1 MPKITRALVSVT
13 DKSGITDFIRE
24 LASFGV
30 EIISTGGTAKALKD
44 AGMKVVDISDYTGFP
59 EMMDGR
65 LKTLHPLVHGGMLAI
80 RDNAEH
86 VEAMKKHGIRPIDM
100 LVVNLYRFEETIAK
114 GASLEDA
121 IENIDIGGPAMVRAA
136 SKNMKYVSV
145 VTDPTQYPKII
156 AEMKETGGFV
166 SEETNFELARDAFSL
181 TARYDAAISNYL
193 QGIGVEEGQFPLTY
207 TVQYRRSQT
216 MRYGENP
223 HQKAAFYAEPFIDQP
238 SIASAEQLWGKELSY
253 NNIMDAD
260 AALDLIMEFDKPA
273 CVILKHSNPCG
284 AAQSKASL
292 AEAYR
297 KALAVD
303 TTSAFGGIV
312 GLNRVVDAETAR
324 AIGEIFTEVVVAPD
338 YTPEALA
345 ILEEKKNVRILKVPA
360 IVHGQAA
367 KKPLLS
373 SRRVTGGLLLQER
386 DLGAVDLAQSKVVTK
401 RRPTP
406 EELEA
411 LKFAWRIVKYVK
423 SNAVIYATADQL
435 IGVGAG
441 QMSRVDS
448 SKLAIIK
455 AGNAGLSTKGTVV
468 ASDAFFPFRDGVDE
482 AARAGATAIV
492 QPGGSV
498 RDAEVIQAADEHD
511 MAMIFTG
518 MRHFRH

>member
-1 MPKITRALVSVT
+1 MAKITRALVSVT
-13 DKSGITDFIRE
+13 DKKGIVEFIRE
-24 LASFGV
+24 LAGFGV
-30 EIISTGGTAKALKD
+30 EIISTGGTARTLKD
-44 AGMKVVDISDYTGFP
+44 SGIRVIDISEYTGFP

-86 VEAMKKHGIRPIDM
+86 REAMNKHGIKPIDM
-100 LVVNLYRFEETIAK
+100 LIVNLYRFEETVAK
-114 GASLEDA
+114 GASLDEA
-121 IENIDIGGPAMVRAA
+121 IENIDIGGPAMIRAA
-136 SKNMKYVSV
+136 SKNNKYVSV
-145 VTDPTQYPKII
+145 VTDTTQYPKII
-156 AEMKETGGFV
+156 DEMKASGGVV
-166 SEETNFELARDAFSL
+166 SEKTNFELARDAFSL

-193 QGIGVEEGQFPLTY
+193 QGIDVEEGQFPLTY
-207 TVQYRRSQT
+207 TVQYQRRQT

-223 HQKAAFYAEPFIDQP
+223 HQKAAFYSEPNVDQP
-238 SIASAEQLWGKELSY
+238 AITSAEQLWGKELSY
-253 NNIMDAD
+253 NNIMDSD

-284 AAQSKASL
+284 AAQSVSSL

-297 KALAVD
+297 RALAVD

-312 GLNRVVDAETAR
+312 GLNRVVDLETAK

-345 ILEEKKNVRILKVPA
+345 LLEEKKNIRLLKVPGIA
-360 IVHGQAA
+360 NGIKA
-367 KKPLLS
+367 KKQMLS

-386 DLGAVDLAQSKVVTK
+386 DLGEIDLAKAQVVT
-401 RRPTP
+401 RRTPTP
-406 EELEA
+406 DEMEA
-411 LKFAWRIVKYVK
+411 LTFAWRIVKYVK
-423 SNAVIYATADQL
+423 SNAVIYATKDQL

-455 AGNAGLSTKGTVV
+455 AANAGLSTKGTVV
-468 ASDAFFPFRDGVDE
+468 ASDAFFPFRDGIDE
-482 AARAGATAIV
+482 AAKAGATAVV

-498 RDAEVIQAADEHD
+498 RDAEVIQAANEHD

>member
-13 DKSGITDFIRE
+13 DKTGVAEFVKELIT
-24 LASFGV
+24 FGV
-30 EIISTGGTAKALKD
+30 EIISTGGTAKTLKD
-44 AGMKVVDISDYTGFP
+44 SGIKVVDISEYTGFP

-80 RDNAEH
+80 RDNAAH
-86 VEAMKKHGIRPIDM
+86 VEAMAKHGIKPIDM

-114 GASLEDA
+114 GASLEHA

-136 SKNMKYVSV
+136 SKNYKYVSV
-145 VTDPTQYPKII
+145 VTDPSDYARII
-156 AEMKETGGFV
+156 QEMKQTGGSV
-166 SEETNFELARDAFSL
+166 SEKINFELARNAFSL

-193 QGIGVEEGQFPLTY
+193 QGIDVEEGQFPLTY
-207 TVQYRRSQT
+207 TVQYRRSQI

-223 HQKAAFYAEPFIDQP
+223 HQKAAFYSEWNIDQP
-238 SIASAEQLWGKELSY
+238 SVSSAEQLWGKELSY

-260 AALDLIMEFDKPA
+260 AALDLIMEFGDPA

-284 AAQSKASL
+284 AALSQNSL

-297 KALAVD
+297 KAFAVD
-303 TTSAFGGIV
+303 TVSAFGGIV
-312 GLNRVVDAETAR
+312 GLNRIVDAETAR
-324 AIGEIFTEVVVAPD
+324 AIGDVFTEVVIAPD
-338 YTPEALA
+338 YSPEALA
-345 ILEEKKNVRILKVPA
+345 ILKEKKNIRILKAPGITQGA
-360 IVHGQAA
+360 SA
-367 KKPLLS
+367 KKQMMSL
-373 SRRVTGGLLLQER
+373 RRVTGGILLQER
-386 DLGAVDLAQSKVVTK
+386 DLGAVDIENAQVVTK
-401 RRPTP
+401 REPTP
-406 EELEA
+406 DEIEA

-423 SNAVIYATADQL
+423 SNAVIYATKDQL

-448 SKLAIIK
+448 SRLAIIK
-455 AGNAGLSTKGTVV
+455 AANAGLSTQGTVV
-468 ASDAFFPFRDGVDE
+468 ASDAFFPFRDGIDE
-482 AARAGATAIV
+482 AAKAGATAVV

-498 RDAEVIQAADEHD
+498 RDQEVIDAANEHG

>member
-1 MPKITRALVSVT
+1 MK
-13 DKSGITDFIRE
+13 E
-24 LASFGV
+24 LATLGV
-30 EIISTGGTAKALKD
+30 EIISTGGTAKTLKD
-44 AGMKVVDISDYTGFP
+44 SGIKVVDISEYTGFP

-86 VEAMKKHGIRPIDM
+86 VEAMKKHGIKPIDM

-114 GASLEDA
+114 GASLDEA

-136 SKNMKYVSV
+136 SKNYKYVSV
-145 VTDPTQYPKII
+145 VTDTAQYAKII
-156 AEMKETGGFV
+156 AEMKQSGGSV
-166 SEETNFELARDAFSL
+166 SAKTNFELARDAFSL

-193 QGIGVEEGQFPLTY
+193 QGIDVEEGQFPLTY
-207 TVQYRRSQT
+207 TVQYKRSQI

-223 HQKAAFYAEPFIDQP
+223 HQKAAFYSEPNVDQP
-238 SIASAEQLWGKELSY
+238 SISSAEQLWGKELSY
-253 NNIMDAD
+253 NNIMDSD

-284 AAQSKASL
+284 AAQSTNSL
-292 AEAYR
+292 SEAYR

-312 GLNRVVDAETAR
+312 GLNRVVDGETAK
-324 AIGEIFTEVVVAPD
+324 AIGEIFTEVVVAPG

-345 ILEEKKNVRILKVPA
+345 LLEAKKNIRLLKVPDIA
-360 IVHGQAA
+360 HGIKA
-367 KKPLLS
+367 KKQMLS

-386 DLGAVDLAQSKVVTK
+386 DLGDIDLAKAQVVTT
-401 RRPTP
+401 RQPTA
-406 EELEA
+406 EEMEA

-455 AGNAGLSTKGTVV
+455 AANAGLSTKGTVV
-468 ASDAFFPFRDGVDE
+468 ASDAFFPFRDGIDE
-482 AARAGATAIV
+482 AAKAGATAVV

-498 RDAEVIQAADEHD
+498 RDQEVIAAANEHD